1 MCPLGEQEDYFLTVF
16 SPWVEGPIYLSLVG
30 VSQIGWKKYL
40 DLGVVSS
47 RASLGLSTLLERRK
61 SIEKLKLA
69 KPKLPICRMV
79 LVKEQ
84 GNSECSIEAVTGG
97 TEMLA

>member
-47 RASLGLSTLLERRK
+47 RASLRLSTLLERRK

-69 KPKLPICRMV
+69 NKKYLSVGWFWSRNKVI
-79 LVKEQ
+79 Q
-84 GNSECSIEAVTGG
+84 SA
-97 TEMLA
+97 A